1 MSRTKSRQAL
11 AMNADALAN
20 AERLLLQ
27 YPDVSETERDE
38 IGAFLKNGAP
48 IDIGLLSSNAEAW
61 QNAERF
67 KRDHPRYFA
76 VGRGFLLYCSAVVA
90 LLLFALFL
98 MKDIGLN

>member
-1 MSRTKSRQAL
+1 MPRTKSRQAL
-11 AMNADALAN
+11 AVNADALAN

-27 YPDVSETERDE
+27 YPKVTNNERDE

-76 VGRGFLLYCSAVVA
+76 VGRGFLLYCSAAVA

>member
-11 AMNADALAN
+11 AMNADGLAS

-27 YPDVSETERDE
+27 YPDVTDNERDE
-38 IGAFLKNGAP
+38 IGAFLKGAAP

-76 VGRGFLLYCSAVVA
+76 VGRGFLLYCSAAVA
-90 LLLFALFL
+90 
-98 MKDIGLN
+98 